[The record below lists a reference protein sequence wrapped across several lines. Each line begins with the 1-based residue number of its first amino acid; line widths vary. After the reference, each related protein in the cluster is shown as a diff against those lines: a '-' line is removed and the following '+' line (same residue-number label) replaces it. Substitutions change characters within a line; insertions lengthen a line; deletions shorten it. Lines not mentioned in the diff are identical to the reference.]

1 MTSGKLLSSGTLP
14 DLHLP
19 HRSELFA
26 SGELPAYE
34 LISTAFVLLFDSSG
48 RLLLRYADL
57 PARGGW
63 DLPGGH
69 VEPGETPAEA
79 AVRELR
85 EETGWRLGESVLT
98 VLGWNRLQL
107 HGPKPDGFRYPHP
120 IGYMAYF
127 TAQLTEPG
135 RPTTPEHDS
144 ECSQAAW
151 LTAAEVRAHCADR
164 RWLPLLDVAGCPA

>member
-1 MTSGKLLSSGTLP
+1 MPDKLLWSGVLP
-14 DLHLP
+14 DLDLA

-26 SGELPAYE
+26 SGELPPYE
-34 LISTAFVLLFDSSG
+34 LVSTAFVLLFDSSS
-48 RLLLRYADL
+48 RVLLRYADL

-69 VEPGETPAEA
+69 ISPGETPHEA

-85 EETGWRLGESVLT
+85 EETGWRLDESALT

-120 IGYMAYF
+120 TGYMAYF
-127 TAQLTEPG
+127 STRLTEPG
-135 RPTTPEHDS
+135 RPTTPEPDS
-144 ECSQAAW
+144 ECSEAAW
-151 LTAAEVRAHCADR
+151 LTSAEIRVHCRDR
-164 RWLPLLDVAGCPA
+164 RWLPLLDVAEWPA